1 MCVVE
6 PILSILLV
14 LLGSVC
20 GDATLCVIP
29 GLTAVFVV
37 GLGRSAEDSD
47 DDDEPEISSEDE
59 QRHNNSDV
67 ELSD

>member
-1 MCVVE
+1 VHCTCVY
-6 PILSILLV
+6 
-14 LLGSVC
+14 LGFCDYGHASM
-20 GDATLCVIP
+20 CVIP

-37 GLGRSAEDSD
+37 GLGRSVDDS

-59 QRHNNSDV
+59 QQHNNSDV

>member
-1 MCVVE
+1 
-6 PILSILLV
+6 
-14 LLGSVC
+14 VC

-37 GLGRSAEDSD
+37 GVGRSAEDS

-59 QRHNNSDV
+59 QQHNNSDV

>member
-14 LLGSVC
+14 LLVSVC

-37 GLGRSAEDSD
+37 GVGRSAEDS

-59 QRHNNSDV
+59 QQHNNSDV

>member
-37 GLGRSAEDSD
+37 GVGRSAEDS

-59 QRHNNSDV
+59 QQNNNSDV